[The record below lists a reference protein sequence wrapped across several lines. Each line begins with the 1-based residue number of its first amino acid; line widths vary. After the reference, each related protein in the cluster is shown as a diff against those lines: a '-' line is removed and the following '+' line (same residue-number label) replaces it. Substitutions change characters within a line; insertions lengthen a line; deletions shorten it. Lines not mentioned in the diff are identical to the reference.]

1 MFIDKI
7 YIFATFFSFN
17 HKKVVQAIIIVI
29 LGIVFDI
36 NNTAEQKKADIIN
49 NVLVAI
55 TAISV
60 VINIIISAFDMRETS
75 LMKENTTKGPLT
87 P

>member
-1 MFIDKI
+1 
-7 YIFATFFSFN
+7 
-17 HKKVVQAIIIVI
+17 VVQAIIIVI

-49 NVLVAI
+49 NLLVAI

-75 LMKENTTKGPLT
+75 LMVMKDNTTTAPVT